1 MTSGCQPNQVHSA
14 IVKRSIPVRIIPD
27 VVSSSPSEAVA
38 YSMPSTVWDVRL
50 EELATYKLQNNGSTN
65 VPRRC
70 PSNKPLGN
78 WVAYQRTQ
86 YRLFKANENSS
97 MTPERIES
105 LNELDFNW
113 GLGGIRSY
121 ASWEE
126 RLQELATYKQVN
138 GHTNVPQ
145 IFPSNKP
152 LGTWVANQRTQYRL
166 FKANENSSM
175 TPERIESLNELDFNW
190 GLGGIRSNASWEERL
205 QELATYKQVNG
216 HTNVPQ
222 KCPSN
227 KPLGHWVK
235 NQRQEYRLFK
245 KNENSQITTE
255 RIKSLNELDFE
266 WSPGKRR
273 TTLLST
279 TTDVIC
285 REISYVL

>member
-65 VPRRC
+65 VPRKC

-86 YRLFKANENSS
+86 YKLLQDGKNSS

-105 LNELDFNW
+105 LNELDFNL
-113 GLGGIRSY
+113 GLGGIRSN

-145 IFPSNKP
+145 KFPSNKP

-175 TPERIESLNELDFNW
+175 TPERIESLNELDFNL

-222 KCPSN
+222 KFPSN
-227 KPLGHWVK
+227 KPLGLWVAT
-235 NQRQEYRLFK
+235 QRTQYKLLQDGK
-245 KNENSQITTE
+245 KSLMTTE
-255 RIKSLNELDFE
+255 RKKSLNKLDFE
-266 WSPGKRR
+266 WIGCVRSSR
-273 TTLLST
+273 
-279 TTDVIC
+279 
-285 REISYVL
+285 